1 MISKHIITTTVL
13 FLSSVVFL
21 LAQDST
27 GKKVSGPLLKFDD
40 TKQNFGFVRETEM
53 VQLVYKYENKGNA
66 PVLISEVKVTCGCT
80 VVTYPKMIKPGE
92 KGVFKVNFDTT
103 GKIDRQD
110 RTVTIISNSANSPQE
125 LRFKGVVL
133 KRKGT

>member
-1 MISKHIITTTVL
+1 M
-13 FLSSVVFL
+13 SSVVFL
-21 LAQDST
+21 FQPQQANAQDT
-27 GKKVSGPLLKFDD
+27 TAKKVSGPLLKFAD

-53 VQLVYKYENKGNA
+53 VQLIYKYENKGNA
-66 PVLISEVKVTCGCT
+66 PVLISEVKVACGCT

-103 GKIDRQD
+103 GKLDRQD

-133 KRKGT
+133 KRKGN

>member
-1 MISKHIITTTVL
+1 MNRILTTTVL

-21 LAQDST
+21 FAQDST
-27 GKKVSGPLLKFDD
+27 KKKNTGPLLKFED

-53 VQLVYKYENKGNA
+53 VQLIYKYENKGTQ
-66 PVLISEVKVTCGCT
+66 PVIISETKVACGCT
-80 VVTYPKMIKPGE
+80 VVTYPKIIKPGE

-110 RTVTIISNSANSPQE
+110 RTVTIISNSTNSPQE

>member
-1 MISKHIITTTVL
+1 MKHILTTTVL

-21 LAQDST
+21 WAQDST
-27 GKKVSGPLLKFDD
+27 SKKAAGPLLKFDD
-40 TKQNFGFVRETEM
+40 TRQNFGFVREGEL
-53 VQLVYKYENKGNA
+53 VQLVYKYENKGIE
-66 PVLISEVKVTCGCT
+66 PVIVSETKVACGCT
-80 VVTYPKMIKPGE
+80 MVTYPKIIKPGE

-110 RTVTIISNSANSPQE
+110 RTVTVISNSSNSPQE